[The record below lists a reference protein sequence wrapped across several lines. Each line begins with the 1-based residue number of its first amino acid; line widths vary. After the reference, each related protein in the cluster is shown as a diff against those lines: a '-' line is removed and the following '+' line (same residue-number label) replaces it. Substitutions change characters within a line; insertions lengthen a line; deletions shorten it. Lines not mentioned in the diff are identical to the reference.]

1 LKPSPFKFFFNF
13 FRDAKNIIDGCSF
26 LCQIIYL
33 VVAKNRQKEVKK
45 RSKKNLRKPVGYGLR
60 RLSSK
65 IIDHT
70 QEATASE
77 VQ

>member
-1 LKPSPFKFFFNF
+1 M
-13 FRDAKNIIDGCSF
+13 AKAAKIASN
-26 LCQIIYL
+26 YL